1 MLYEDPT
8 KDVTTD
14 ERFHVEL
21 HFSPGVNCCV
31 QKELVPG
38 PGFRQV
44 PKVQTLFCSYMI
56 KPGDILFLTQFEFS
70 HPVFQ
75 KRRDKRG
82 LFSIETINPA

>member
-31 QKELVPG
+31 QKEQVPG

-44 PKVQTLFCSYMI
+44 PTL
-56 KPGDILFLTQFEFS
+56 
-70 HPVFQ
+70 
-75 KRRDKRG
+75 G
-82 LFSIETINPA
+82 LAKQDLWGLGAES

>member
-44 PKVQTLFCSYMI
+44 PTLANSGFF
-56 KPGDILFLTQFEFS
+56 KT
-70 HPVFQ
+70 
-75 KRRDKRG
+75 
-82 LFSIETINPA
+82 FSIQVS

>member
-44 PKVQTLFCSYMI
+44 PHTAILEYFDI
-56 KPGDILFLTQFEFS
+56 KNKHFLILPSSLSTYS
-70 HPVFQ
+70 SAAKTKRIFQ
-75 KRRDKRG
+75 M
-82 LFSIETINPA
+82 L

>member
-44 PKVQTLFCSYMI
+44 PHTAILEYFNI
-56 KPGDILFLTQFEFS
+56 KKEALSNFALQSF
-70 HPVFQ
+70 
-75 KRRDKRG
+75 
-82 LFSIETINPA
+82 